1 METQQETFT
10 VKSAYH
16 VAVNSIMDE
25 KGTTSVGS
33 EGKDLWN
40 PIWDLNVLG
49 KVKNFIWKT
58 NTNSL
63 STRQN
68 LAMKKV
74 LDEGL
79 CLICKLKKETVI
91 HTF

>member
-1 METQQETFT
+1 
-10 VKSAYH
+10 
-16 VAVNSIMDE
+16 MDE

-49 KVKNFIWKT
+49 KVKNFIWKA
-58 NTNSL
+58 NTNSFL
-63 STRQN
+63 IRQN

-74 LDEGL
+74 LDEGS
-79 CLICKLKKETVI
+79 CLICKQEEEMVI
-91 HTF
+91 HTL